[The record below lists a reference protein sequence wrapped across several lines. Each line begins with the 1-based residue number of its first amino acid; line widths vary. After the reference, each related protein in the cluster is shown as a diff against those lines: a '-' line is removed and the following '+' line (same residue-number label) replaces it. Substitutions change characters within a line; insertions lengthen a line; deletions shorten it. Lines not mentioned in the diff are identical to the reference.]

1 MAYSKNT
8 WAKGD
13 VVTSAKLNN
22 IETGVKD
29 AHYDISVLQ
38 YRIPSAADLNAGMV
52 LTTVANS
59 NFPAWEVLPDTKKVI
74 AISAEE
80 AAQIYALVEQLK
92 TAADGATTKSYATG
106 VPFSGSAFLTQL
118 VTYMSSNDVV
128 PVIKVT
134 GADALEHKYLSVYDA
149 AAAYASFGYTEMT
162 ANTLYEVRFFVNS
175 TSLIVRV
182 TSCPYTVIN
191 S

>member
-29 AHYDISVLQ
+29 AHVNIATLDS
-38 YRIPSAADLNAGMV
+38 RIPRSDNMAAGMV

-59 NFPAWEVLPDTKKVI
+59 NFPAWKELPNTKSVI
-74 AISAEE
+74 VISAEE

-106 VPFSGSAFLTQL
+106 VPFSGSAFLNQL
-118 VTYMSSNDVV
+118 VTYMSSNDIV
-128 PVIKVT
+128 PVIKIT
-134 GADALEHKYLSVYDA
+134 GSDTSKDKYLSVYDA
-149 AAAYASFGYTEMT
+149 ASAYASFGYIEMT

>member
-29 AHYDISVLQ
+29 AHVNIATLDS
-38 YRIPSAADLNAGMV
+38 RIPRSDNMAAGMV

-59 NFPAWEVLPDTKKVI
+59 NFPAWKELPNTKNVI
-74 AISAEE
+74 SISAEE

-106 VPFSGSAFLTQL
+106 VPFSGSAFLNQL

-134 GADALEHKYLSVYDA
+134 GTSEHKYLSVYDA
-149 AAAYASFGYTEMT
+149 ALAYASFGYTEMT

>member
-1 MAYSKNT
+1 MSYTKNT
-8 WAKGD
+8 WSKGD

-22 IETGVKD
+22 METGIKD

-38 YRIPSAADLNAGMV
+38 DRIPSAQDSDAGMV

-59 NFPAWEVLPDTKKVI
+59 NFPAWKELPNTKSVI

-106 VPFSGSAFLTQL
+106 VPFSGSAFLNRL
-118 VTYMSSNDVV
+118 VTYMSSNDIV
-128 PVIKVT
+128 PVIEIT
-134 GADALEHKYLSVYDA
+134 GSDTSKNKYLSVYDA
-149 AAAYASFGYTEMT
+149 ASAYASFGYTEMT